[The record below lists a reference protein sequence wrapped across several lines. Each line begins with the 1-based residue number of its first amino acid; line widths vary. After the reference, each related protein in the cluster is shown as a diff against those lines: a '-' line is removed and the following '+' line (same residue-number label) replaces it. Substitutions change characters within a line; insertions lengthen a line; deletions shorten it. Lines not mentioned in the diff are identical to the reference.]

1 MNTAKGQLKRVEQTV
16 HKVEA
21 TVDEVKVPLT
31 RNLGLFTFVK
41 QVFKEAGE
49 DHLGAFAGNLTYSG
63 LFAMFPFLIFLV
75 SLLGLAGAQ
84 NLVNTL
90 LDQAAKAL
98 PADALSLI
106 RGQILPIVQTKAA
119 GAFTVGA
126 IVSILAALWGI
137 SGGFGAIMEAMNVM
151 YEVQDARPFWKKY
164 LTAILLSLAV
174 VALLIA
180 ALVLVVFGPEIAQ
193 TIANHT
199 PALGQVF
206 VVAWSIIQWP
216 VLLVFVLLAFAL
228 IYYFAPDVQQKF
240 RFISPGAV
248 VALIGWVIFSLLFRL
263 YVQNFGSYNKTYGTL
278 AGLALLL
285 VYIHWSSY
293 ILLLGG
299 EINQVIEKHAP
310 EGKQPG
316 EAAPGEPHPKAE
328 THGTETTSQSRAT
341 KSTTA

>member
-1 MNTAKGQLKRVEQTV
+1 MKTVKGDIAKGKQAAQ
-16 HKVEA
+16 KVEA
-21 TVDEVKVPLT
+21 TVNEVKIPFT

-41 QVFKEAGE
+41 QVLSEAGN

-63 LFAMFPFLIFLV
+63 IFAMFPFFIFLI
-75 SLLGLAGAQ
+75 SLLGLVHAE
-84 NLVNTL
+84 NLVQTL
-90 LDQAAKAL
+90 LDQAARTL
-98 PADALSLI
+98 PSDALSLI
-106 RGQILPIVQTKAA
+106 KGQILPIVQGRAA

-126 IVSILAALWGI
+126 IISIVAALWGV
-137 SGGFGAIMEAMNVM
+137 SGGFRAIMTSMNVM
-151 YEVQDARPFWKKY
+151 YEVKEARPFWKKY
-164 LTAILLSLAV
+164 LISILLALAV

-180 ALVLVVFGPEIAQ
+180 ALVLVVFGPNIAQ

-199 PALGQVF
+199 PVLGQAF
-206 VVAWSIIQWP
+206 VIAWSIIQWP

-228 IYYFAPDVQQKF
+228 IYYFAPDVKQKF

-248 VALIGWVIFSLLFRL
+248 VALIGWLIFSLLFRF

-285 VYIHWSSY
+285 VYMYWSSY

-310 EGKQPG
+310 GGKQPG
-316 EAAPGEPHPKAE
+316 EEAPGKPHPKPE
-328 THGTETTSQSRAT
+328 TNLNGTDAKQKAN
-341 KSTTA
+341 A